1 MHDDLWL
8 RFMVL
13 IRNLDPDAREI
24 VRDQVRRLVPLD
36 EVVRTIERRRH

>member
-1 MHDDLWL
+1 MHDDLWR

-13 IRNLDPDAREI
+13 IRDHDPDTREI